1 MKFFTGGGA
10 YDWMIV
16 GLGNPGKEYKNTRH
30 NAGFMVADSIA
41 EEMKCS
47 FKKSAKMKAETAEC
61 RVNRKRL
68 LLVKPQTFM
77 NNSGEAVRA
86 LAQFYKMPA
95 DHIVVVF
102 DDISLPVGRIR
113 IRRSGSD
120 GGHNGMKS
128 IIENM
133 GTNLIPRI
141 KVGIG
146 NKPHPEYDLKDWVL
160 SNFSKSEMEPLSV
173 AIENAKETIDD
184 FTFDDFETPM
194 NKFNKK

>member
-1 MKFFTGGGA
+1 MTSKGA
-10 YDWMIV
+10 YDWMVV

-41 EEMKCS
+41 EEMNCK

-61 RVNRKRL
+61 RVNRKRIL
-68 LLVKPQTFM
+68 VVKPQTFM

-95 DHIVVVF
+95 DHIVIVF

-128 IIENM
+128 IIEHM

-141 KVGIG
+141 KIGVG
-146 NKPHPEYDLKDWVL
+146 NKPHPDYDLKDWVL
-160 SNFSKSEMEPLSV
+160 SNFSRSELTSLND

-194 NKFNKK
+194 NKYNKK